1 MTTTR
6 LVTVFGALLLAAVL
20 VFFMIALGGLV
31 VVLTFAALIV
41 TLLSL
46 PVLWVNGRSRGVGRL
61 LAAWAVYLVVYLAIS
76 TGIAVARTAYARPVN
91 VGQEVCADSG
101 CFAVDSVDRTSAA
114 TESLY
119 TLHWHL
125 ASTDKEAAKH
135 FPGKGLEL
143 YLFDERGR
151 KFVLPAAANQNP
163 LDVTV
168 PPGKTLRESMIFN
181 VPSDAHELFLTAK
194 YRPFTFQSLL
204 PGDLSLV
211 HGHTQMIRI
220 Q

>member
-1 MTTTR
+1 MTTSR
-6 LVTVFGALLLAAVL
+6 LTTVLRAVLLAAVL

-41 TLLSL
+41 TVLSL
-46 PVLWVNGRSRGVGRL
+46 PVLWFTGRSRGVGRL

-76 TGIAVARTAYARPVN
+76 TGMAVARTTFAKPVN
-91 VGQEVCADSG
+91 VGQEICADSG
-101 CFAVDSVDRTSAA
+101 CFAVDSIDRTRAA

-125 ASTDKEAAKH
+125 ASTDKKAAKH

-151 KFVLPAAANQNP
+151 KFALPETANPNP
-163 LDVTV
+163 LDVNLPAGETV
-168 PPGKTLRESMIFN
+168 RESMTFN
-181 VPSDAHELFLTAK
+181 VPADAHELFLTAK
-194 YRPFTFQSLL
+194 YRPLTFQSLL
-204 PGDLSLV
+204 PGDLSVV
-211 HGHTQMIRI
+211 HGHTHLIRI

>member
-1 MTTTR
+1 MTV
-6 LVTVFGALLLAAVL
+6 LGALFAAAVV
-20 VFFMIALGGLV
+20 VFFMVVLGGLV
-31 VVLTFAALIV
+31 VVLTFVALAV
-41 TLLSL
+41 TMLSL
-46 PVLWVNGRSRGVGRL
+46 PVLVLTGRQERAGQL
-61 LAAWAVYLVVYLAIS
+61 LTAWAIYLVLYVAIS
-76 TGIAVARTAYARPVN
+76 TGIGVARTAYARPVG

-101 CFAVDSVDRTSAA
+101 CFAVDSIDKSSVAQ
-114 TESLY
+114 ESRY

-125 ASTDKEAAKH
+125 ASTDKEATKH

-151 KFVLPAAANQNP
+151 KFALPVTANQNP
-163 LDVTV
+163 LDI
-168 PPGKTLRESMIFN
+168 TLPAGQIVRESMTFN
-181 VPSDAHELFLTAK
+181 VPADARALFLTAK

-211 HGHTQMIRI
+211 PHGHTQMIRI